1 MAAQNCQGN
10 LGTPCLELQD
20 ALSKQLPQEEA
31 AAGKQLPQEIHH
43 KMLPASRTIGL
54 SQTSKTMRTAV
65 EKADAVVQAS
75 R

>member
-1 MAAQNCQGN
+1 MAAQNSQGD
-10 LGTPCLELQD
+10 LGTTCLELQD
-20 ALSKQLPQEEA
+20 ALS
-31 AAGKQLPQEIHH
+31 KQLPQEIHH

-75 R
+75 C